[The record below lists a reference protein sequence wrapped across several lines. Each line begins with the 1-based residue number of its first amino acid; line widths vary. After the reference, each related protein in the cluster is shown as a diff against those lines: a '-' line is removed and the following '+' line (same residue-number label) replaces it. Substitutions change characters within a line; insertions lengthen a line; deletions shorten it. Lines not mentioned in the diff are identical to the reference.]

1 MSHSLSYVSTR
12 RSSDF
17 RFLTAQE
24 VGPLAHTRSICLQ
37 VFLKTIADIK
47 QRHQLLPLDPLQIGT
62 ETVGAYLVSYRL
74 YDNSLQAAFILSLK
88 PVQEFNPL
96 RA

>member
-1 MSHSLSYVSTR
+1 MSHSLSYLSTR

-37 VFLKTIADIK
+37 VFLETIADTK
-47 QRHQLLPLDPLQIGT
+47 PRHQLLPLKPLQIGI
-62 ETVGAYLVSYRL
+62 ETVCVYIRSYRL
-74 YDNSLQAAFILSLK
+74 YDNALQAAFIPSLK
-88 PVQEFNPL
+88 PLQKLNL
-96 RA
+96 RRA